1 MFSAISGKWHGA
13 CGSAG
18 MMTHD
23 HKQVAIFGAAQDTGN
38 LGVTALSQ
46 SIVMGLWHRGLR
58 NAVVFDHGRGL
69 REQHRDIG
77 AEHISFRSQ
86 GAIGGLRLYRPE
98 NLTRAVVE
106 NRVGLAFNPI
116 VRTIRSA
123 AAVLDISGGDSFSDI
138 YGRRRFVA
146 VTQPKHLALD
156 AGTPLIL
163 MPQTYGPFSD
173 PARRAEAS
181 GILRRSRLAFAR
193 DVRSYQLMK
202 EMLGASFDPARHLCG
217 VDVAFALPVSEPSP
231 AARDAFLQWRYRQ
244 KGSLVGFNVSGL
256 LFNQPSEAMR
266 SFGLKTDF
274 QSLALAFAAR
284 LLDETDASL
293 LLMPHVLDRPG
304 SHESDEDA
312 VRAVRDELQ
321 ARFGNRI
328 FVPEISACAT
338 QAKWYIS
345 RCHWFTG
352 ARMHATIGALSSGV
366 PALALAYSGKMHG
379 VFESCGQGH
388 SVVDLRH
395 EATEGAVLDAM
406 FASLA
411 DADSNRQ
418 RLADMLPHTL
428 AQAKRQFDCI
438 ARQILPQAD
447 DSAGN
452 VVHLRASNAA

>member
-1 MFSAISGKWHGA
+1 
-13 CGSAG
+13 
-18 MMTHD
+18 MMTHE

-69 REQHRDIG
+69 RTEQSNIG
-77 AEHISFRSQ
+77 AERISFRAQ

-98 NLTRAVVE
+98 NLTRAVAE
-106 NRVGLAFNPI
+106 NRVGLTFNPI
-116 VRTIRSA
+116 VRTIRNA

-173 PARRAEAS
+173 PGRRAEAS
-181 GILRRSRLAFAR
+181 DIVRRSSLAFAR
-193 DVRSYQLMK
+193 DVRSFQLMK
-202 EMLGASFDPARHLCG
+202 EMLGESFDPARHMCG
-217 VDVAFALPVSEPSP
+217 VDVAFALPISEPAQ
-231 AARDAFLQWRYRQ
+231 AARDAFLDWRSRQ
-244 KGSLVGFNVSGL
+244 TGRLVGFNVSGL
-256 LFNQPSEAMR
+256 LFNEPDDAMR
-266 SFGLKTDF
+266 QFGLKTNF
-274 QSLALAFAAR
+274 QSLALAFARR
-284 LLDETDASL
+284 LLWETDASL

-304 SHESDEDA
+304 SHESDEQA
-312 VRAVRDELQ
+312 VRALRDELASIYGDRVFIPGMQ
-321 ARFGNRI
+321 N
-328 FVPEISACAT
+328 CAT
-338 QAKWYIS
+338 VAKWYIS
-345 RCHWFTG
+345 RCDWFTG

-388 SVVDLRH
+388 SVADLRNL
-395 EATEGAVLDAM
+395 ATEDAVLDAM

-411 DADSNRQ
+411 DADLNRE
-418 RLADMLPHTL
+418 RLAAMLPATL
-428 AQAKRQFDCI
+428 AQARHQFDCI
-438 ARQILPQAD
+438 ARQIMPE
-447 DSAGN
+447 AGFEPAN
-452 VVHLRASNAA
+452 VVRMRTSNAA